1 MKHPYAFNLFSHDSA
16 MDPATGY
23 NGEETKVMQELRKIM
38 GTADL
43 PIGIT
48 CIRVPVL
55 RAHSMAMS
63 VELTRPI
70 EVEEARSLL
79 AAAPG
84 VRVVD
89 DRAANHFPMPNEAS
103 GRDEVLVGRLR
114 RDLGDPSGRSLAL
127 FAVGDQ
133 LLKGAALN
141 AIQIAE
147 ALLQRPA

>member
-1 MKHPYAFNLFSHDSA
+1 
-16 MDPATGY
+16 
-23 NGEETKVMQELRKIM
+23 
-38 GTADL
+38 
-43 PIGIT
+43 
-48 CIRVPVL
+48 VL
-55 RAHSMAMS
+55 RAHAMAMT
-63 VELTRPI
+63 VELERPLA
-70 EVEEARSLL
+70 VEDARAVL

-89 DRAANHFPMPNEAS
+89 DRAANHFPMPIEAS

-147 ALLQRPA
+147 ALLQGA